1 MVGRHTSIRIINQ
14 ILDLLSEQTKP
25 ENGFSVAQLIE
36 RGNVRHAL
44 KEVLSFA
51 TRLLSQIPLQGIELY
66 LGFWSGRFLFI
77 LVVIWGSVLA
87 TTQLFECCQQEGKAA
102 VGFLQF
108 KSQDQFSN

>member
-1 MVGRHTSIRIINQ
+1 
-14 ILDLLSEQTKP
+14 L
-25 ENGFSVAQLIE
+25 VAQLIE

-66 LGFWSGRFLFI
+66 LGFWSSRFLFI
-77 LVVIWGSVLA
+77 LVVSWGSVLA
-87 TTQLFECCQQEGKAA
+87 TTQPFECCQQEGKAG

-108 KSQDQFSN
+108 